1 MRRYRD
7 DGIKIKRYGQVFS
20 GKRVGELLVSMLPK
34 NMTVKSIIDPM
45 VGRGDLLWAAYA
57 KYPQADVVLGVD
69 VDEDVREKCKNA
81 IPEAEILIKDVFKSN
96 EVEIKDGWDLVITN
110 PPYIRYQ
117 TLKRNPEI
125 GLPDGKELREGLI
138 NHIQNT
144 KLLDDQERQLYFEIS
159 KSYSGLSDMAV
170 PSWILCASIVK
181 KGGYMAMVVPETW
194 LNRDY
199 AVPIHYVLLR
209 CFEIVAIARDVE
221 SAWFENAE
229 IRTCLVICKRK
240 ENEPIESNYSDTVF
254 LELKSGITNQ
264 ESLVGNMNYKGSIG
278 YEAVNHIIYT
288 KTICSSEDF
297 SSRIIP
303 AVELFPGFI
312 GKINEQKWIY
322 EEDKVQVEDSTLL
335 PNEIRSIVSKCNDVE
350 YDSLEDL
357 GWTVGQGLRTGANE
371 FFYAQLL
378 SEDAV
383 NIVQTEPW
391 YGRRIAL
398 SSHNVRKAFKKRSD
412 INGLVV
418 DYDDLNKCVFYI
430 QNQVRQMDYHRL
442 TEKAAEHYTLMESD
456 LDDYITQGEKYI
468 SPSHKK
474 SFRELSAVI
483 TNEKKI
489 DDKYERFWYMLPPLK
504 DRHLPNLCISR
515 VCSESPE
522 TILINQA
529 VTKEIIVDANFITL
543 WNQNH
548 CDQVIA
554 FALLNSTWAKLFLEV
569 IGTAMGGGALKVEA
583 SHVRKI
589 VFPKLDNDKKT
600 ELERIGK
607 ALLKRR
613 NINNTIQ
620 KQIDEIVIS
629 PFGDENKI
637 SVSNQIET
645 LLIKKIKE
653 RTGRKTYE

>member
-1 MRRYRD
+1 MQLYKD
-7 DGIKIKRYGQVFS
+7 DATKIKRYGQVFS
-20 GKRVGELLVSMLPK
+20 GKKVGELLVSMLPK
-34 NMTVKSIIDPM
+34 KLVVKSIIDPM
-45 VGRGDLLWAAYA
+45 VGKGDLLQAACV
-57 KYPQADVVLGVD
+57 KYPQADKILGID
-69 VDEDVREKCKNA
+69 IDEDVKDKCNDVV
-81 IPEAEILIKDVFKSN
+81 PEAEILIKDAFKCN
-96 EVEIKDGWDLVITN
+96 EIDIEGGWDLVITN

-117 TLKRNPEI
+117 TLKNNPEI
-125 GLPDGKELREGLI
+125 GLPDGKELRGCLI

-144 KLLDDQERQLYFEIS
+144 RLLNDLEKQLYLDVS

-199 AVPIHYVLLR
+199 AMPIHYLLLR

-229 IRTCLVICKRK
+229 VRTCLVICKRK
-240 ENEPIESNYSDTVF
+240 ENEPIENSYSDTVL
-254 LELKSGITNQ
+254 LELQSGIKDQ
-264 ESLVGNMNYKGSIG
+264 ESLVGSMKYMGCIG
-278 YEAVNHIIYT
+278 YEAVNRIIAT
-288 KTICSSEDF
+288 KAIFSSEDF
-297 SSRIIP
+297 SSRIVP
-303 AVELFPGFI
+303 ALELFPGFI
-312 GKINEQKWIY
+312 GKLNKQKWIH
-322 EEDKVQVEDSTLL
+322 EEDKVQIENTTFL
-335 PNEIRSIVSKCNDVE
+335 PNEIRSIASKCDDVE

-378 SEDAV
+378 SENAV
-383 NIVQTEPW
+383 NIVQTEQW

-398 SSHNVRKAFKKRSD
+398 SSHNIRKALKKRSD

-418 DYDDLNKCVFYI
+418 NYDDLNKCVFYI
-430 QNQVRQMDYHRL
+430 QNQVRQVDYYRL
-442 TEKAAEHYTLMESD
+442 TKKAAEHYTLMESE
-456 LDDYITQGEKYI
+456 LDDYITKGEKYI
-468 SPSHKK
+468 SPSHNKK
-474 SFRELSAVI
+474 FRELSAVI

-504 DRHLPNLCISR
+504 ERHIPNLCISR

-529 VTKEIIVDANFITL
+529 EKREIIVDANFITL

-548 CDQVIA
+548 RDQVIT
-554 FALLNSTWAKLFLEV
+554 FALLNSTWTKLFLEV
-569 IGTAMGGGALKVEA
+569 IGTVMGGGALKVEA

-589 VFPKLDNDKKT
+589 VFPRLDNDKKT
-600 ELERIGK
+600 ELEHIGE

-613 NINNTIQ
+613 NINNKIQ
-620 KQIDEIVIS
+620 KQIDEIVTS

-637 SVSNQIET
+637 SVSNQTEK
-645 LLIKKIKE
+645 LLLKKIKE
-653 RTGRKTYE
+653 RTGRNTYE